1 MFSRNS
7 APPSAPQPSGA
18 KKSANGP
25 SIIGPDLKI
34 AGNLI
39 TEGDVQCDGTVDGD
53 IHSRSLTV
61 GESAVVNGSITGEIV
76 RVAGVVNGEINAR
89 VVELTRTAR
98 VSGDVIHATLS
109 IEAGAFID
117 GLCRHVDPKKAV
129 EIGLATSPAEPRAVE
144 SRPAETAKPSL
155 VVTSEVTLSQNAA
168 GQGPASPAKMGL

>member
-34 AGNLI
+34 TGNLI

-53 IHSRSLTV
+53 VHSRSLTV
-61 GESAVVNGSITGEIV
+61 GESAVINGSITVEIV

-129 EIGLATSPAEPRAVE
+129 EIGLAASAAEPRPV
-144 SRPAETAKPSL
+144 ETAKPSL
-155 VVTSEVTLSQNAA
+155 VVRSEAGLSQNAA
-168 GQGPASPAKMGL
+168 VQGAASPAKIGL